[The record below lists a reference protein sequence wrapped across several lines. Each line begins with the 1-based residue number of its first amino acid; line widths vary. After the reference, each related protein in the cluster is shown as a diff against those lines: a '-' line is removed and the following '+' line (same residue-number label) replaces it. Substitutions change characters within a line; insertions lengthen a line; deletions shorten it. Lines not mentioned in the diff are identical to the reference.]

1 MHSSEAVRHLE
12 YVINATTTDGG
23 RRCAAGYRPV
33 LERVESDADG
43 TAVSDLA
50 ATLGSEF
57 RAGRHPSPAEAE
69 RAADRVLGV
78 ATDGGE

>member
-1 MHSSEAVRHLE
+1 MHSTEAVRQLE
-12 YVINATTTDGG
+12 YLINATTTDGG

-33 LERVESDADG
+33 FERVEADADG

-50 ATLGSEF
+50 AELGSEV
-57 RAGRHPSPAEAE
+57 RAGTRPTPAEAE

-78 ATDGGE
+78 ATDGGK

>member
-1 MHSSEAVRHLE
+1 MHASEAVSHLE
-12 YVINATTTDGG
+12 YVIDATTTDGG

-33 LERVESDADG
+33 FERVEADADG
-43 TAVSDLA
+43 AAVSDLA
-50 ATLGSEF
+50 AALAAEVQS
-57 RAGRHPSPAEAE
+57 GRRPSPAEAE